1 MLTKFQPL
9 FMEQRGKYNGPPI
22 ELELLPDFKPYYG
35 KPFPI
40 PQA

>member
-1 MLTKFQPL
+1 
-9 FMEQRGKYNGPPI
+9 MEQRGKYNGPPI